1 MDTRTLIRLV
11 VIGYFIAPTLSVGAE
26 ISGTPFTVTDTGH
39 VISGYRPAQDLR
51 DSLDA
56 DKVGASR

>member
-1 MDTRTLIRLV
+1 MGTRTLIRLV
-11 VIGYFIAPTLSVGAE
+11 AIGCFIAPTLSAGVE
-26 ISGTPFTVTDTGH
+26 ISGTPFTVTDTGR
-39 VISGYRPAQDLR
+39 VISGYRPAQELR